1 MPMKRQFRK
10 RPIVVEAEQAESG
23 HWLVKDPYFGTF
35 ICDAE
40 TFDNSYEVIPNDHA
54 RPVRPSQ
61 LSDT

>member
-1 MPMKRQFRK
+1 MPKLFRK

-23 HWLVKDPYFGTF
+23 HWRVKDPYFGTF

-40 TFDNSYEVIPNDHA
+40 TFDKTYEVIPDGHA
-54 RPVRPSQ
+54 RPVRPSK